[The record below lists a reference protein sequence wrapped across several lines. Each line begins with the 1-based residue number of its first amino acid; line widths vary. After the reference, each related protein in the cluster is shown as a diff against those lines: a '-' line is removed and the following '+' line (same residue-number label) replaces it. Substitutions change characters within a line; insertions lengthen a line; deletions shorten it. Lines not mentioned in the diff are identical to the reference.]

1 MYKYNVTCVTCT
13 LTNSLHIR
21 CNMSKRI
28 KRKRTLHWLLMKLVC
43 IFDHLLLSCC
53 STITNSFIPQAT
65 GNSADHYLRAPL
77 ISIWLQDKTLCG
89 FCHLLRGGVRG
100 EELGPAR
107 ARALRR
113 DVPVRA
119 TAPQDPLPRG
129 EHEAKHATE
138 TRHGCHSVQNLHW
151 CSYQ

>member
-1 MYKYNVTCVTCT
+1 MYQYNVTCVTCT

-43 IFDHLLLSCC
+43 IVDHLLLSCC
-53 STITNSFIPQAT
+53 LTITNSFILQAT
-65 GNSADHYLRAPL
+65 RNSPM
-77 ISIWLQDKTLCG
+77 ISICLRLQDKTLCG
-89 FCHLLRGGVRG
+89 FCHLLRGRVRG

-119 TAPQDPLPRG
+119 TAAQDPLPRG